1 MSAPVYTERIK
12 ENGEEYSF
20 NLYNDSAGARV
31 VVYSA
36 CGESLACESL
46 PEGAEQEMIAA
57 AKDFSENFAMARE
70 DRMNY
75 RGVAC

>member
-12 ENGEEYSF
+12 ENCEEYCF
-20 NLYNDSAGARV
+20 NLYKDSTGARV
-31 VVYSA
+31 VVYNA

-46 PEGAEQEMIAA
+46 PSGTEKEMIAA
-57 AKDFSENFAMARE
+57 AKDFCENFAMARE